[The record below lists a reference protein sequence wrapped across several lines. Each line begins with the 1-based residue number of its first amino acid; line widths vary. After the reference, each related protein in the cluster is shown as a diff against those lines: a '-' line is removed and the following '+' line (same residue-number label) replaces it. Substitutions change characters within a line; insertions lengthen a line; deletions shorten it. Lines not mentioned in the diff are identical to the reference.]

1 MKKSDKIRRFLKK
14 GMKPGQIAERL
25 NVKPAYIH
33 TIKWLDRKA
42 ASKAKAQPER
52 SHDPKVAKAEKKYI
66 KTVEKL
72 YKKPPTRPSKL
83 MKAIDQMNQEMAA
96 VRELDRQLL
105 APPTLAYEQ
114 RLQSTPTKLIV
125 EPQYKDAA
133 FKLLKEA
140 DLVNKPPHYTD
151 GGVDTLKFIEAKDL
165 NFRLGNVVKYVS
177 RCGKKMGVNP
187 IEDLEKARFYLD
199 REIAVRKGA

>member
-1 MKKSDKIRRFLKK
+1 MKTTDKVRRLLAKGLAAPEIAKRLK
-14 GMKPGQIAERL
+14 
-25 NVKPAYIH
+25 VKASYVH
-33 TIKWLDRKA
+33 TVRWLDKK
-42 ASKAKAQPER
+42 KAKAQPER
-52 SHDPKVAKAEKKYI
+52 SHDPKVVKAEKRMI
-66 KTVEKL
+66 KTVENL

-96 VRELDRQLL
+96 VRKLDEQLL
-105 APPTLAYEQ
+105 KSSKP
-114 RLQSTPTKLIV
+114 
-125 EPQYKDAA
+125 
-133 FKLLKEA
+133 

-187 IEDLEKARFYLD
+187 VEDLEKARFYLD
-199 REIAVRKGA
+199 REIAARKGA

>member
-1 MKKSDKIRRFLKK
+1 MKKSDKIRRFLKR
-14 GMKPGQIAERL
+14 GMKPAEIAARL
-25 NVKPAYIH
+25 NVRNSYIH

-42 ASKAKAQPER
+42 ATKAKAEPER
-52 SHDPKVAKAEKKYI
+52 SHNPKVKKAEKRMI

-83 MKAIDQMNQEMAA
+83 MKAIVQMDREMAA
-96 VRELDRQLL
+96 VRKLDEQLWKSSK
-105 APPTLAYEQ
+105 P
-114 RLQSTPTKLIV
+114 
-125 EPQYKDAA
+125 
-133 FKLLKEA
+133 

-199 REIAVRKGA
+199 REIAARKGA

>member
-1 MKKSDKIRRFLKK
+1 MNKSDKIRRFLKK
-14 GMKPGQIAERL
+14 GLKPAEIAKRL
-25 NVKPAYIH
+25 NVEPAYVH

-42 ASKAKAQPER
+42 ATKAKGEPER
-52 SHDPKVAKAEKKYI
+52 SHDPKVKKAENHMI
-66 KTVEKL
+66 KTVERL
-72 YKKPPTRPSKL
+72 YKKPPTNPSKL
-83 MKAIDQMNQEMAA
+83 MKAIVQMDREMAA
-96 VRELDRQLL
+96 VRQLDK
-105 APPTLAYEQ
+105 EM
-114 RLQSTPTKLIV
+114 
-125 EPQYKDAA
+125 
-133 FKLLKEA
+133 LKFSKP

-199 REIAVRKGA
+199 REIAARKGA